1 MALEYSN
8 VCLAAGS
15 VVGATGAENWAS
27 GAVAARTAKGT
38 YTLTMD
44 QPIDATECAVLVTGR
59 GATAAIFTVT
69 QTSDG
74 VKTVTAFDA
83 AGAALDADFDFL
95 VVQAPSS

>member
-1 MALEYSN
+1 MALEHPN
-8 VCLAAGS
+8 KILAAGS
-15 VVGATGAENWAS
+15 VDAAGAEVWAA
-27 GAVAARTAKGT
+27 GAVCARTGLGT

-74 VKTVTAFDA
+74 VKTVTAFNDL
-83 AGAALDADFDFL
+83 GAAADFAFDFAI
-95 VVQAPSS
+95 VQAPSS